1 MKHFTAFNFK
11 KLTEEEKA
19 LNELL
24 QLKKENNSQMMPTQQ
39 TVNNILA
46 YSKSL
51 SVRKSKHLGFLE
63 NVLN

>member
-1 MKHFTAFNFK
+1 MKHFTVFNFK

-24 QLKKENNSQMMPTQQ
+24 QLKKEKESQMPSQQ
-39 TVNNILA
+39 SVDNILA

>member
-24 QLKKENNSQMMPTQQ
+24 QLKKEKESQMPSQQ
-39 TVNNILA
+39 SVDNILA

>member
-1 MKHFTAFNFK
+1 MKHFTALNFK

-24 QLKKENNSQMMPTQQ
+24 QPKKENESKMPSQES
-39 TVNNILA
+39 VNNILA